1 MDCIRNRSRIWGSWL
16 LLVSG
21 VASYL
26 FSANLAEARF
36 AIKFTPT
43 LGELYTDNIFYT
55 RDKEHDFVTT
65 ITPTVSILYA
75 PEGQTE
81 PNLNLNIWSSGVVFA
96 RHSELNN
103 FGDNWGLNGG
113 YTYQYSPQ
121 LTFFVSDVLG
131 RQGPYRLGAQGSDSY
146 IQGAFRLPSPP
157 TSPPPTGGTLPGQGS
172 QNLSNFTSGG
182 SQFWNNFFLQGS
194 YRYRP
199 DLSFTG
205 AYQNNF
211 VDYINQGGWDLYQTI
226 GFRGVYNWRQEH
238 NLHAGVFINI
248 YNNRNNNNVNNRNNN
263 NVVVNFDL
271 GDDFF
276 SNYQINLSP
285 TLTLA
290 ASTGISLNAG
300 NNGPTVANNTNIVLT
315 KIWETATLSGG
326 VQHGLTPSYG
336 VAGIS
341 NTTSVNG
348 QFNYQVTEK
357 LSTLAGVNFSL
368 YDTDDGN
375 FQTFQASA
383 GARYQFTPWLA
394 SNFFYAY
401 RWTDSSNSVAQSS
414 SGILQPGIVRANV
427 VYLTLTANFDL
438 WPSTGL
444 SRSIAAPTPL
454 IMTPFPQGT
463 PNTSTAP
470 TTPTTKP
477 PP

>member
-16 LLVSG
+16 LLVVG
-21 VASYL
+21 IVYL
-26 FSANLAEARF
+26 ISANRAEARF
-36 AIKFTPT
+36 AISFSPT

-75 PEGQTE
+75 PEGQTV
-81 PNLNLNIWSSGVVFA
+81 PILNLNISPSAAIFA

-103 FGDNWGLNGG
+103 FGDNVGLNGG

-121 LTFFVSDVLG
+121 LSFSVSDVLG
-131 RQGPYRLGAQGSDSY
+131 RQGQYRLGSLTQGT
-146 IQGAFRLPSPP
+146 FELPGTP
-157 TSPPPTGGTLPGQGS
+157 TSQPPVGGTLPGQGN
-172 QNLSNFTSGG
+172 QNLANFTSGG
-182 SQFWNNFFLQGS
+182 SQFWNNFSLLGT
-194 YRYRP
+194 YLYRP
-199 DLSFTG
+199 DVRFTG
-205 AYQNNF
+205 GYTNNF
-211 VDYINQGGWDLYQTI
+211 IRYLDQGGHDLWQTV
-226 GFRGVYNWRQEH
+226 GFRGIYNWRQEH

-248 YNNRNNNNVNNRNNN
+248 YNNRNSSNVSNRNNN

-276 SNYQINLSP
+276 SNYQIQLSP
-285 TLTLA
+285 TLTLT

-300 NNGPTVANNTNIVLT
+300 NNGPPVANNTNITLT

-326 VQHGLTPSYG
+326 VQHGLTSSYG
-336 VAGIS
+336 VGGIS
-341 NTTSVNG
+341 NTTTVNG

-357 LSTLAGVNFSL
+357 LSTIAGVNFSL

-401 RWTDSSNSVAQSS
+401 RWTDSSNSAAQSS
-414 SGILQPGIVRANV
+414 SGILQTGIVRANTA
-427 VYLTLTANFDL
+427 YLTLTANFDL
-438 WPSTGL
+438 WPNIDL
-444 SRSIAAPTPL
+444 SRSITAPAPL
-454 IMTPFPQGT
+454 IITPFPQAPIT
-463 PNTSTAP
+463 PTA
-470 TTPTTKP
+470 PTTKP

>member
-1 MDCIRNRSRIWGSWL
+1 MACIRNHSRILGSWL

-21 VASYL
+21 VAYV

-36 AIKFTPT
+36 AIKFSPT

-131 RQGPYRLGAQGSDSY
+131 RQGPYRLGAQGSESF

-157 TSPPPTGGTLPGQGS
+157 TSPPPTGGTLPGQGN

-182 SQFWNNFFLQGS
+182 SQFWNNFFLQGR
-194 YRYRP
+194 YLYRP
-199 DLSFTG
+199 DISFTG
-205 AYQNNF
+205 SLPNNF
-211 VDYINQGGWDLYQTI
+211 VNYLTREGVIYGKPS

-238 NLHAGVFINI
+238 NLHAGVYVNI
-248 YNNRNNNNVNNRNNN
+248 FNSRNTSNVNNRNNN

-276 SNYQINLSP
+276 SNYQIQLSP

-300 NNGPTVANNTNIVLT
+300 NNGPPVANNTNITLT

-326 VQHGLTPSYG
+326 VQHGLTSSYG

-341 NTTSVNG
+341 NTTSS
-348 QFNYQVTEK
+348 E
-357 LSTLAGVNFSL
+357 
-368 YDTDDGN
+368 
-375 FQTFQASA
+375 
-383 GARYQFTPWLA
+383 W
-394 SNFFYAY
+394 
-401 RWTDSSNSVAQSS
+401 
-414 SGILQPGIVRANV
+414 
-427 VYLTLTANFDL
+427 
-438 WPSTGL
+438 
-444 SRSIAAPTPL
+444 SI
-454 IMTPFPQGT
+454 
-463 PNTSTAP
+463 
-470 TTPTTKP
+470 
-477 PP
+477 